1 MANAMETAVF
11 SLPVLGWEQ
20 EAAGPVEPKT
30 PTAASPA
37 PGQTLLRNPQETF
50 PVRRGRESSSTGGGA
65 EVCAAEARYSLC
77 RTFL

>member
-1 MANAMETAVF
+1 MSNAMETAVF

-20 EAAGPVEPKT
+20 EAAGPVELKT

-37 PGQTLLRNPQETF
+37 PGQTLLHNPQETL
-50 PVRRGRESSSTGGGA
+50 PVRRGRKSSSAGGGA
-65 EVCAAEARYSLC
+65 EVCAVEARYSLC